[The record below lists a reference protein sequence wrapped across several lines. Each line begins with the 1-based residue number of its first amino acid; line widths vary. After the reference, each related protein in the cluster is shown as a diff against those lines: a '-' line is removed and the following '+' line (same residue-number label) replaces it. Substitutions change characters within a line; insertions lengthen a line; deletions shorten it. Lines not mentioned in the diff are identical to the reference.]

1 MNAIKELDLAN
12 RTVTVGTGINML
24 KLNERLAPHG
34 LIYPDNPASY
44 PCSLVGGRIGTSG
57 WSLIGAR
64 YGHTRDLVLSFDHVL
79 PTGEVMHVGDGV
91 GHKISKSSSGYQL
104 KHLFMGHQGTL
115 GIATEATLKLFPKPE
130 AELSPFWAFDN
141 YDDAYACVG
150 ALARA
155 GVLRSVRGPRG
166 GFQLAGP
173 PARLTL
179 ARVVSPFDEV
189 GERHCLLGRAQCGD
203 RNACAA
209 HGRWVSI
216 SDSLQAFFRNTTI
229 ADLMDDA
236 TAGARL
242 SRI

>member
-1 MNAIKELDLAN
+1 MWI
-12 RTVTVGTGINML
+12 
-24 KLNERLAPHG
+24 
-34 LIYPDNPASY
+34 S
-44 PCSLVGGRIGTSG
+44 GTSQYA
-57 WSLIGAR
+57 IRAVVYVATHGADAPVR
-64 YGHTRDLVLSFDHVL
+64 
-79 PTGEVMHVGDGV
+79 VGP
-91 GHKISKSSSGYQL
+91 
-104 KHLFMGHQGTL
+104 
-115 GIATEATLKLFPKPE
+115 IATALDVPQNYLSKTLHQ
-130 AELSPFWAFDN
+130 
-141 YDDAYACVG
+141 
-150 ALARA
+150 LARA